1 MTCRFLTR
9 LAIVAGISVG
19 LMTTQANAWGPTA
32 QKSIVATAFQVL
44 SQLYKNPFKNVDISY
59 ESEVMQG
66 AVKYRAEL
74 ANVPLNTRAE
84 AINAVGTEVQ
94 LLREARQYG
103 VGSYFCYRMGVLAGL
118 VSDIMLP
125 FTFEYDAQSQRMLEQ
140 IEKDVDSHLS
150 VYRLTSRPEH
160 LEYIRNPTL
169 YFKERHGF
177 YNDAKTLILSDY
189 QVGRG
194 YEGYM
199 TKGGQKFFGS
209 AVVSVADAWYTVL
222 RTEGDK
228 SDIRPSSKSMTWYL
242 VNEIQY
248 LLQEK
253 HNLLEAEKVY
263 RQLSAQNQDNQD
275 VYERVGDAF
284 YAFGTKEARDR
295 AVQEW
300 DAALSMNGPNRKE
313 ILHKL
318 ANHYLEQGKKLYDE
332 ASNPDAPSETLQLAL
347 NAFTRALEYD
357 RSSDDAANLI
367 NETQVAIT
375 ERNERQQLAIQT
387 VATGEAV
394 LREAEASF
402 AAEQNEEALAKYE
415 KAILVFQQVTDEF
428 KEQAQAAKDGIETA
442 NRMISRIIRRVL
454 DLAQD
459 QIDEGDRL
467 VEDKKFDDAM
477 SRYTGVQTIL
487 KVVPDKEGPDAEQK
501 QKLLEEAQEKV
512 KDAERA
518 KTQYEELRKSQ
529 ANAPGQGGQP
539 PNN

>member
-9 LAIVAGISVG
+9 LTIVAGISVG
-19 LMTTQANAWGPTA
+19 LLTTQANAWGPTA

-44 SQLYKNPFKNVDISY
+44 SQLYKNPFKNVDVSY

-66 AVKYRAEL
+66 AVNYRAEL
-74 ANVPLNTRAE
+74 AGVPLNTRGE
-84 AINAVGTEVQ
+84 AINAVGTEIQ

-125 FTFEYDAQSQRMLEQ
+125 FTFEYDAQSQRILEQ
-140 IEKDVDSHLS
+140 IAKDVDDHLS
-150 VYRLTSRPEH
+150 QYHLTSRPEH

-169 YFKERHGF
+169 YFKERHSF
-177 YNDAKTLILSDY
+177 YNDAKTLILADY
-189 QVGRG
+189 QSGVG
-194 YEGYM
+194 YDGYM

-209 AVVSVADAWYTVL
+209 AVVAVSDAWYTVL

-228 SDIRPSSKSMTWYL
+228 SDIRPSSKSVTWYL

-263 RQLSAQNQDNQD
+263 RQLSAQSHDDQD

-284 YAFGTKEARDR
+284 YAFGTKEAQDR

-313 ILHKL
+313 ILQKL
-318 ANHYLEQGKKLYDE
+318 AKHYLEKGKKLYDD

-357 RSSDDAANLI
+357 RSNDDAAKLI
-367 NETQVAIT
+367 NETQIAIT

-394 LREAEASF
+394 LREAESSF
-402 AAEQNEEALAKYE
+402 AAEQNEEALAKYD
-415 KAILVFQQVTDEF
+415 KAILVFQQVTGEF
-428 KEQAQAAKDGIETA
+428 KEQSQAAKDGIETA

-454 DLAQD
+454 DQAQD

-467 VEDKKFDDAM
+467 VEDKKFEDAM
-477 SRYTGVQTIL
+477 SRYAGVQTIL
-487 KVVPDKEGPDAEQK
+487 KVVPDKKEGPDAEQK
-501 QKLLEEAQEKV
+501 QKLLEEAQEKIQ
-512 KDAERA
+512 DAQRA
-518 KTQYEELRKSQ
+518 KTQYEQLKQSQ
-529 ANAPGQGGQP
+529 ANAPAQP
-539 PNN
+539 AQTR